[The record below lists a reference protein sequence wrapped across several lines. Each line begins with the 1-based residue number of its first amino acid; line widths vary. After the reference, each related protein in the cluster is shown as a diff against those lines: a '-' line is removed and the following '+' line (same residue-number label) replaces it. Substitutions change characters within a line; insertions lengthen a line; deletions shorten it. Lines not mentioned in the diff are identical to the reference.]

1 MSSESVKLDHYC
13 YINPEVITKK
23 YPFQLIRYYDI
34 SSVNTGFLNEPPK
47 RYSLTESPSRAKRI
61 LRSGDIIISTVR
73 PNRRSF
79 LYLKAVEEG
88 DIASTGFAILRAKQN
103 VDSRFIYYLISEQKF
118 TDYLVSHATGSAY
131 PAVSPESI
139 MNAPVPLLNYAKQKT
154 IADILSS
161 LDDKIELN
169 RQMCKTL
176 EDVVSTLFKSWFIDF
191 DPVNAKAA
199 GREPEGLSPEISELF
214 PDSFIDSSLGLIPS
228 SWKIKKLGDVSQIDN
243 GFAFKSQDYRENG
256 IYILRTKNFSDD
268 GYVVRLKDDVF
279 LNINLLDDYKKFLCK
294 PFDYH
299 LVMVGNSIGK
309 TAYILPH
316 QLPAL
321 RNQNMWCF
329 RPKTENLPRFYLNL
343 TIDYK
348 VKSVMGWASG
358 SARSFFRKSD
368 FQIFDILWP
377 SNETQVVFE
386 DVSSNL
392 YKKISNLNNQNSVL
406 IELRDLLLPKL
417 INGEVKIQEADT
429 LILATI

>member
-47 RYSLTESPSRAKRI
+47 RYFLTESPSRAKRI

-161 LDDKIELN
+161 LDDKIKLN
-169 RQMCKTL
+169 RQMCQTL
-176 EDVVSTLFKSWFIDF
+176 ENIANTLFKSWFIDF
-191 DPVNAKAA
+191 DTVKAKAA
-199 GREPEGLSPEISELF
+199 GCEPEGLSPEITELF
-214 PDSFIDSSLGLIPS
+214 PNTFNSNEIPCGWHFSVAYDWAEYINGAAYKDSHFTEAINGLPIIKIAELKSGISSGTKYS
-228 SWKIKKLGDVSQIDN
+228 NVNLGDKYKIDTGN
-243 GFAFKSQDYRENG
+243 ILLSWSGSPETSIDTFLWVGGAAWLNQHIFNVIPKAPESRTFVYFLLKYLKPLFINIAKNKQTTGLGHITVKDLKELKVINPGSKLISSFDMIVAPILQRIQQSMEEN
-256 IYILRTKNFSDD
+256 IYLTRIRK
-268 GYVVRLKDDVF
+268 
-279 LNINLLDDYKKFLCK
+279 NLL
-294 PFDYH
+294 
-299 LVMVGNSIGK
+299 S
-309 TAYILPH
+309 
-316 QLPAL
+316 
-321 RNQNMWCF
+321 
-329 RPKTENLPRFYLNL
+329 
-343 TIDYK
+343 
-348 VKSVMGWASG
+348 
-358 SARSFFRKSD
+358 
-368 FQIFDILWP
+368 
-377 SNETQVVFE
+377 
-386 DVSSNL
+386 
-392 YKKISNLNNQNSVL
+392 
-406 IELRDLLLPKL
+406 KL
-417 INGEVKIQEADT
+417 ISGEIQ
-429 LILATI
+429 L